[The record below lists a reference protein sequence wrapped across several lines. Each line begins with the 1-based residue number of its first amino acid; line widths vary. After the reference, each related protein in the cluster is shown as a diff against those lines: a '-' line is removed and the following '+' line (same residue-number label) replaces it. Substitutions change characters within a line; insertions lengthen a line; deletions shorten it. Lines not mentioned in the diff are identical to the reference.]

1 PIPDRPRSRQDTANR
16 LCHFCGLR
24 HVRRFRTLP
33 HSLLLPSLPCRRKN
47 QLSRKLSSAT
57 TKEGAVM
64 ARGKLLRNGF
74 VWALT
79 VSLLLGCQ
87 ASARAGCNNLF
98 GLCHLGC
105 YRTKRCCQVP
115 CPTVCNEA
123 CFGYF
128 PTQWQV

>member
-1 PIPDRPRSRQDTANR
+1 MLSWAAARRALSAGRTLGRPRSRRATANC

-24 HVRRFRTLP
+24 RVRRFLRLP
-33 HSLLLPSLPCRRKN
+33 HSLLLPALPCRRKN
-47 QLSRKLSSAT
+47 QISQDLSLAP

-64 ARGKLLRNGF
+64 ARGKLLRNGS
-74 VWALT
+74 VWAMT

-105 YRTKRCCQVP
+105 YSKKRCCQVP
-115 CPTVCNEA
+115 
-123 CFGYF
+123 
-128 PTQWQV
+128 